1 MKKVILKSYKLMR
14 DRKILYDYVDKLKT
28 QGWQY
33 SISEGGCISPDKS
46 TVFVDYRDPYYGQ
59 LLCLS
64 SKKRGEYENY
74 VKNLLESGDFVEM

>member
-33 SISEGGCISPDKS
+33 NISEGGCISPDKS

-59 LLCLS
+59 LLCFS
-64 SKKRGEYENY
+64 SKKMGEYENN
-74 VKNLLESGDFVEM
+74 VRNLLESGDFVEM